1 MDTRRRPF
9 ITAALTLLLLTA
21 LPATAWLQE
30 QSGSPAQGTP
40 EPTPQEAKPGELAI
54 PDGGAPVSEP
64 NATGQPEAAP
74 GKKTDGTYTIKQA
87 DTLWDISNT
96 FLKDPFLWPL
106 IWKQNPYI
114 TNPDLIYPGNLLVIP
129 SLAPIERAME
139 EAEPTREVARP
150 EKPEAPVV
158 REAPPELP
166 FMGKRVITEKPIEE
180 EEEAPAGSRLI
191 LPEEIAPP
199 LIDKYA
205 MLYAGFV
212 APNDVSRDRVV
223 GGLDPKSMFSFDD
236 IILVKMHSPDEVNVG
251 DKLLIYEPH
260 KRVRHPATGKD
271 FGKLTKVLGVLQVT
285 AKEPSG
291 IVSGKVTISFDA
303 IEKGSLVTT
312 YEEPVLVY
320 PSSETK
326 AKDIAGYILEVRDT
340 RTLNGQIDVVYLDKG
355 SLDGV
360 EPGDRFTVYLEPRV
374 KGYPNKVIGEVQ
386 VFLVKDRSATAVVK
400 KSTDA
405 MARGDRITYKQ

>member
-1 MDTRRRPF
+1 MNLNRRPL
-9 ITAALTLLLLTA
+9 ITAAFALLLCA
-21 LPATAWLQE
+21 GLPATAWLQE
-30 QSGSPAQGTP
+30 QGGPPAQ
-40 EPTPQEAKPGELAI
+40 EPSPQEAKPGELAI
-54 PDGGAPVSEP
+54 PNGGAPVSEP
-64 NATGQPEAAP
+64 AATGQPETAP
-74 GKKTDGTYTIKQA
+74 GKETGGTYTIKQA

-106 IWKQNPYI
+106 IWKVNPYI

-129 SLAPIERAME
+129 GLAPIERAME
-139 EAEPTREVARP
+139 EVPAVAPKEVA
-150 EKPEAPVV
+150 KTEAPVV

-166 FMGKRVITEKPIEE
+166 FMGKRVITEKPVEE
-180 EEEAPAGSRLI
+180 EEEAPISRLI
-191 LPEEIAPP
+191 LPEEVAPP

-212 APNDVSRDRVV
+212 APNDVSRDRIV

-271 FGKLTKVLGVLQVT
+271 FGKLTKVLGVLQIT

-320 PSSETK
+320 PPSETK

-405 MARGDRITYKQ
+405 VARGDRITYKQ